1 MQQSKKMTRQD
12 KIIKTASALFSER
25 GYSAVSMRDLAEAIG
40 IKAASIYNHVSS
52 KQEILSLIIIR
63 TAEEFTEGMKVIAAS
78 KNSALEKMKSIIEM
92 HTRIT
97 LNNTHALATL
107 NQDWI
112 HLVEPDLS
120 YFKDMRK
127 GYEQNIRKIIKKG
140 VKNKEFKKLDIEAM
154 LFSTLS
160 TLRSLYLWYPETNKK
175 QEKKLI
181 EQLQRL
187 LIEGIGK

>member
-1 MQQSKKMTRQD
+1 MTRQD

-154 LFSTLS
+154 LFATLS